1 MELLTEEQVRLTI
14 VGLFLV
20 VLVIVAKYLE
30 YRELKNRHQRIKAN
44 KDKTRCLKCTNL

>member
-14 VGLFLV
+14 VGLFVV

-30 YRELKNRHQRIKAN
+30 YRELKNRHQQIKA
-44 KDKTRCLKCTNL
+44 KITNEGKKEKVD